1 MVGSRVLHE
10 GNMICFEHNQQGAE
24 ILMDY
29 CAGKLDPVRASE
41 LAAHLQECAECR
53 KLADAQSAVWEM
65 LEVWKPI
72 EVSSDFDAKLYARIA
87 RELREPAWLRWSR
100 RIFRPATPR
109 PFWKP
114 VASLAAVGAVL
125 FLAVMR
131 MPDTTSHV
139 PSDPSF
145 KAQVSSEKIDV
156 DQVEQALED
165 LDMLAPVGQ
174 APSSKL

>member
-1 MVGSRVLHE
+1 
-10 GNMICFEHNQQGAE
+10 MICIKDNQQGAE
-24 ILMDY
+24 ILTDY
-29 CAGKLDPVRASE
+29 CAGNLDPVRASE
-41 LAAHLQECAECR
+41 LGAHLQECAECR
-53 KLADAQSAVWEM
+53 KLAAAQSAVWEM

-72 EVSSDFDAKLYARIA
+72 EVSLDFDAKLYARIA
-87 RELREPAWLRWSR
+87 RERAEPAWLRW
-100 RIFRPATPR
+100 
-109 PFWKP
+109 WKP
-114 VASLAAVGAVL
+114 VVSMAAVAGVL

-131 MPDTTSHV
+131 MPYSTSHQV
-139 PSDPSF
+139 QSAPSF